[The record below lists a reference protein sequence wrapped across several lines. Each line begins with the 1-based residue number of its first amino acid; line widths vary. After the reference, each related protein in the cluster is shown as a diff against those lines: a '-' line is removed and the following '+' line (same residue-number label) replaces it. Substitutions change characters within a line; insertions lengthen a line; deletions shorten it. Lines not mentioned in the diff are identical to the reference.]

1 MHARVIT
8 AQLAHDRLD
17 EAGRHYRQTLL
28 PNLGHQPG
36 FRGALLLVEADTG
49 KSLTILLWETEA
61 DLRASERDSA
71 YPQQLAASF
80 AGTPTR
86 EVYQVSAELISR
98 VTD

>member
-17 EAGRHYRQTLL
+17 EAGRHYHR
-28 PNLGHQPG
+28 PG
-36 FRGALLLVEADTG
+36 FRGALLLVDEDTG